1 MENKLKKWP
10 SSRRSRCLLAGALIT
25 AVGAAAPASAADF
38 KFGNIDVNFKS
49 TLSAGLG
56 VRVVDPDGGNIAV
69 SNGGRDA
76 NVAAENFDDG
86 NLNYRRGD
94 IFTASL
100 RMLHE
105 IDMHHENLGAFVSLS
120 YFYDAVNN
128 NEESTRR
135 TDLSNAARGQVGR
148 GFDLYDAY
156 LYGDF
161 DVAGM
166 PLTVRAGNQVIN
178 WGEALFR
185 SGGIGQTNAVD
196 VSRLV
201 TPGTNIREGYLPSPM
216 LYVNVSPFSSF
227 GLEAY
232 YQFMWRETEL
242 VPVGT
247 FHSTED
253 ILGKG
258 AQGFFFA
265 GDPGAVGYP
274 AAIAGGI
281 PKLADDEPKNGGQF
295 GVAARYFL
303 DSIATETSLY
313 YMNYHAKTPYLSAT
327 GACLFNLP
335 PCLLAVPTG
344 YYAHFPE
351 DIDLYGASVSF
362 PLGPVAFG
370 AEVAYQPDYP
380 LMLDD
385 ALTAATN
392 AASASGTT
400 ARVNG
405 VAYADRL
412 NYIANAAVTVAPSL
426 PYIGYLPGWI
436 GADTI
441 DLYGEASL
449 VSFDEAPV
457 GVSGTNSAWGFTTV
471 ASAAYTNVLVSGLKL
486 TPSISFNADVNGT
499 ALDRSI
505 GGTPVESK
513 RALSVGVTADFRSV
527 YSASISY
534 TNNIGGGLIARN
546 SDRDFVTVT
555 ASYSF

>member
-1 MENKLKKWP
+1 M
-10 SSRRSRCLLAGALIT
+10 AGALAAAIG
-25 AVGAAAPASAADF
+25 AVAPASAADF

-56 VRVVDPDGGNIAV
+56 VRVVDPDWGNIAV

-86 NLNYRRGD
+86 NLNFRRGD

-105 IDMHHENLGAFVSLS
+105 IDMHHENVGAFISLS

-135 TDLSNAARGQVGR
+135 TDLSNSARSQVGR

-178 WGEALFR
+178 WGEAIYR
-185 SGGIGQTNAVD
+185 AGGINQTNAID

-216 LYVNVSPFSSF
+216 LYANISPFQGFS
-227 GLEAY
+227 LEAY
-232 YQFMWRETEL
+232 YQFLWRKTEL
-242 VPVGT
+242 PPVGT

-253 ILGKG
+253 ILGEG

-265 GDPGAVGYP
+265 GDPGAIGYP
-274 AAIAGGI
+274 AAIAAGI
-281 PKLADDEPKNGGQF
+281 PKLSDDEPKNGGQF
-295 GVAARYFL
+295 GVAARYFIDGL
-303 DSIATETSLY
+303 ATETSLY

-335 PCLLAVPTG
+335 PCLLSVPTG

-362 PLGPVAFG
+362 PLGPVAVG
-370 AEVAYQPDYP
+370 AEVAYQPDFP

-385 ALTAATN
+385 AITAAIN

-400 ARVNG
+400 SRVDG
-405 VAYADRL
+405 VTYADRM
-412 NYIANAAVTVAPSL
+412 NYIANVAITVAPSL
-426 PYIGYLPGWI
+426 PYIGYVPGMI

-441 DLYGEASL
+441 DLYGEVGL
-449 VSFDEAPV
+449 VTFDETPV
-457 GVSGTNSAWGFTTV
+457 GVSGNESAWGFTTS
-471 ASAAYTNVLVSGLKL
+471 ASAAYSNVLVSGLKL
-486 TPSISFNADVNGT
+486 TPSISFNCDVNGT
-499 ALDRSI
+499 ALDRSVS
-505 GGTPVESK
+505 GTPVEGK
-513 RALSVGVTADFRSV
+513 RAVSVGVTADYRSI
-527 YSASISY
+527 YTASISY
-534 TNNIGGGLIARN
+534 TNNIGGGLTARN